1 MDAATLAALC
11 LLHARSPDAYP
22 LAQGVTCAGEP
33 ATAMATDPA
42 ALSPLVDTPEAR
54 EAIGRVAY
62 AEAGNQGDSGL
73 AGVVYTILN
82 RLADGRWGG
91 SVEAVVN
98 APHQFEPV
106 MRAGGRW
113 QALRPVSEAQ
123 QAHIDTIINLAL
135 DGRLPDLTGGA
146 RYFQNPTI
154 VAARAKA
161 GSVSAALVNFGG
173 ATPTTVIGAHACY
186 AAPVGGGSSTRPATS
201 RSTLASRRA
210 GGEIF
215 VGENR
220 AAPDGQYDQGGSQ
233 SDTPNHG
240 AAPPPKPIQQVAAST
255 TDGIF
260 IRADGTSSDDDRR

>member
-22 LAQGVTCAGEP
+22 LAPGVTCAGEP

-91 SVEAVVN
+91 SVAAVVD

-106 MRAGGRW
+106 MRAGG
-113 QALRPVSEAQ
+113 
-123 QAHIDTIINLAL
+123 
-135 DGRLPDLTGGA
+135 
-146 RYFQNPTI
+146 
-154 VAARAKA
+154 
-161 GSVSAALVNFGG
+161 
-173 ATPTTVIGAHACY
+173 
-186 AAPVGGGSSTRPATS
+186 VG
-201 RSTLASRRA
+201 
-210 GGEIF
+210 
-215 VGENR
+215 
-220 AAPDGQYDQGGSQ
+220 
-233 SDTPNHG
+233 
-240 AAPPPKPIQQVAAST
+240 
-255 TDGIF
+255 
-260 IRADGTSSDDDRR
+260 